1 MNQGVFVGRRGIRP
15 KFIAPAKITGWQLA
29 MEHPGVPFVEPVFA
43 TIKGQAQRFLST
55 HAAVSNSFNLGRHM
69 VSAGHYRILRVGAF
83 GDWAAAVV

>member
-1 MNQGVFVGRRGIRP
+1 MNLPGFEREMRRF
-15 KFIAPAKITGWQLA
+15 KS
-29 MEHPGVPFVEPVFA
+29 V
-43 TIKGQAQRFLST
+43 GQAQRFLST